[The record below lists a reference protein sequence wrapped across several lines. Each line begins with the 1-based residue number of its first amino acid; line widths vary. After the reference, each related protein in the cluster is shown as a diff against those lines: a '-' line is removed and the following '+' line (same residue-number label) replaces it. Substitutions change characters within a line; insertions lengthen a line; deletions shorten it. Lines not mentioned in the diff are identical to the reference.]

1 MKFRESRLRE
11 CGFIINEVH
20 KTAKEIPFSKLE
32 IGSFFVTESN
42 CFFGVRTISTS
53 TNDNY
58 VPYYNDTTTI
68 SPNPSYKDAKDELC
82 LKISDSEY
90 WIMGGV
96 LITETKIDFTVIP
109 VKVNMDINEVCP
121 DDLKKKYT
129 MTSLGYSDDL
139 SWSVKENPKYKITKE
154 DDENIKVGRL
164 YTVQQTVFSGMQ
176 LCLLMEHTDTSGKWA
191 IRLWHFNSRG
201 IIEYVPSGSEGKH
214 CTTWVLKNHK
224 LPDRDDIVDINS
236 PLLLTPVNVIF
247 NIELMYE

>member
-20 KTAKEIPFSKLE
+20 KTAKKMTFSELE

-68 SPNPSYKDAKDELC
+68 SPNPSYKDTKDELC

-96 LITETKIDFTVIP
+96 LITETKIDFYCEHP
-109 VKVNMDINEVCP
+109 LSNMN
-121 DDLKKKYT
+121 
-129 MTSLGYSDDL
+129 
-139 SWSVKENPKYKITKE
+139 
-154 DDENIKVGRL
+154 
-164 YTVQQTVFSGMQ
+164 
-176 LCLLMEHTDTSGKWA
+176 
-191 IRLWHFNSRG
+191 
-201 IIEYVPSGSEGKH
+201 
-214 CTTWVLKNHK
+214 
-224 LPDRDDIVDINS
+224 
-236 PLLLTPVNVIF
+236 
-247 NIELMYE
+247 